1 MPQPCV
7 VRTPWGST
15 TSSCDERATILDR
28 ARKRIVPLPVPASST
43 RRSMEQATEAPLRK
57 TPLNARHRASGAKMV
72 SFGGWDMPVEYSGGI
87 VHEHMAVRT
96 RAGLFDVSHMGEIEI
111 AGKDALAA
119 VQRISS
125 NDASKLAVGQ
135 AQYSGL
141 LTPQGTF
148 IDDPLVY
155 RLAPAHFLL
164 VVNASHIPKDY
175 AWIAELI
182 KPAGD
187 AVAVDASSRYA
198 LLALQGPAALEVLQ
212 TLTGVE
218 LAGMKYYWF
227 ANGEVASV
235 RATISRTGYTGEDGF
250 EIFVPPQSADRVWQ
264 AILESG
270 KAADVIPAGLGA
282 RDTLRLEAAMRL
294 HGNDIDETTTA
305 LEADLSW
312 IVGWKKDD
320 FIGAA
325 ALREQKA
332 NGVTRKIAG
341 FEVLDR
347 GIARQGYDAYVGDAK
362 VGVVTSGTQTPFLK
376 KAIGMAY
383 LPAEHTAAGTEFD
396 VDIRGRRTRA
406 RVVPMPFYKRPK

>member
-1 MPQPCV
+1 
-7 VRTPWGST
+7 
-15 TSSCDERATILDR
+15 
-28 ARKRIVPLPVPASST
+28 
-43 RRSMEQATEAPLRK
+43 MEQATEAPLKK
-57 TPLNARHRASGAKMV
+57 TPLNARHRASGARMV

-125 NDASKLAVGQ
+125 NDASRLQVGQ

-141 LTPQGTF
+141 LSPRGTF
-148 IDDPLVY
+148 VDDLLVY

-164 VVNASHIPKDY
+164 VVNAGNIAKDY
-175 AWIAELI
+175 AWIVEQI
-182 KPAGD
+182 KPVGD

-198 LLALQGPAALEVLQ
+198 LLAIQGPAAQEVLQ
-212 TLTGVE
+212 PLTGVP
-218 LAGMKYYWF
+218 LDAIKYYWF
-227 ANGEVASV
+227 AHGEVASV

-250 EIFVPPQSADRVWQ
+250 EVFIPPQSADRVWQ

-270 KAADVIPAGLGA
+270 RAAGVIPCGLGA

-305 LEADLSW
+305 LEADLGW

-320 FIGAA
+320 FVGAP
-325 ALREQKA
+325 ALRAQRA
-332 NGVTRKIAG
+332 SGVKRKLVG
-341 FEVLDR
+341 FEMMDR
-347 GIARQGYDAYVGDAK
+347 GIARHGYDAYVNGAK
-362 VGVVTSGTQTPFLK
+362 AGTVTSGTQTPFLK

-383 LPAEHTAAGTEFD
+383 LPVEHIAADTEFD
-396 VDIRGRRTRA
+396 VDIRERRIRA
-406 RVVPMPFYKRPK
+406 RVVPMPFYKRQK